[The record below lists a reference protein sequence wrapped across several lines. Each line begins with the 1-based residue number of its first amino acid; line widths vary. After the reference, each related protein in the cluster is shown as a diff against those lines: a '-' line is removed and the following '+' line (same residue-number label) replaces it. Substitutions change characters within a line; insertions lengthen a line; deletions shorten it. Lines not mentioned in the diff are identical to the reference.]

1 MFKIIFEDKRYRV
14 RMDKDTLRIT
24 ICPIISR
31 SIYADEGEGIE
42 LSYAEWNDLV
52 YVARQ
57 AKKCLEGILSRDIRK
72 GNISVHWL
80 INRLQLTIG
89 EQFDDY
95 FYPNTYR
102 VFASALEKANQKLE
116 RKG

>member
-1 MFKIIFEDKRYRV
+1 MFKIIFEDERYRV
-14 RMDKDTLRIT
+14 RVNKDTLRIT

-52 YVARQ
+52 HVARQ
-57 AKKCLEGILSRDIRK
+57 AKKYLEGILSKDIKK

-80 INRLQLTIG
+80 IDRLQLTIG

-95 FYPNTYR
+95 FYPNAYR
-102 VFASALEKANQKLE
+102 VFASVMEKANQKIKE
-116 RKG
+116 SG